1 MPDRRERLSEPIEDA
16 TMKIII
22 CVKVVP
28 DTASRL
34 KVADD
39 GKNVVENDL
48 TWVISPYDEIAIEE
62 GLKLKEKFTGEVI
75 LVSVGPDRVVAG
87 LRTGL
92 AMGAD
97 SAHQIKDPSFENLDA
112 AGRAT
117 VLAAVIR
124 HLGGADL
131 ILCGHQGVGEDDSQT
146 PGLLA
151 GALDLPAVSMAIKL
165 GVEGM
170 AAVVEREVEG
180 GIEVWDVT
188 LPAVI
193 TTQKGLNTPRYAGLK
208 GIMAAKK
215 KPMGVID
222 AAALGLGPDSL
233 APKTER
239 RSMAPPPDRPPVKLI
254 PGDPVTQAKELI
266 RLLHEEA
273 KVI

>member
-1 MPDRRERLSEPIEDA
+1 
-16 TMKIII
+16 MKIIV

-39 GKNVVENDL
+39 GRNIVQTDL
-48 TWVISPYDEIAIEE
+48 TWIISPYDEFAIEE
-62 GLKLKEKFTGEVI
+62 GLKLREKHSGEVI
-75 LVSVGPDRVVAG
+75 LLSIGPDRVAAG
-87 LRTGL
+87 LRNGL

-97 SAHQIKDPSFENLDA
+97 SAHQIWDPLFEKLDA

-117 VLAAVIR
+117 ALASAIR
-124 HLGGADL
+124 HIGGADL
-131 ILCGHQGVGEDDSQT
+131 VLCGHQGVGDDDSQT
-146 PGLLA
+146 AGLLA
-151 GALDLPAVSMAIKL
+151 GSLDLPIVSMAIKL
-165 GVEGM
+165 DIAGTS
-170 AAVVEREVEG
+170 AVVEREVEG
-180 GIEVWDVT
+180 GIEVWDAT

-215 KPMGVID
+215 KPMGVMD
-222 AAALGLGPDSL
+222 AAALGLTAEAL
-233 APKTER
+233 AARTER
-239 RSMAPPPDRPPVKLI
+239 RTMAPPAERPPVKLI
-254 PGDPVTQAKELI
+254 QGDPAAQAKELI

>member
-1 MPDRRERLSEPIEDA
+1 
-16 TMKIII
+16 MKIIV

-28 DTASRL
+28 DTASRF
-34 KVADD
+34 KVAEG
-39 GKNVVENDL
+39 GKQIVQTDL
-48 TWVISPYDEIAIEE
+48 TWIISPYDEFAIEE
-62 GLKLKEKFTGEVI
+62 GLKLREKFTGEVI
-75 LVSVGPDRVVAG
+75 LLSLGPERVIAG
-87 LRTGL
+87 VRNGL

-97 SAHQIKDPSFENLDA
+97 SAHQIWDPAFENLDA

-117 VLAAVIR
+117 VLAAAIR

-131 ILCGHQGVGEDDSQT
+131 ILCGQQGSGEDDAQT
-146 PGLLA
+146 AGLLA
-151 GALDLPAVSMAIKL
+151 GALDLPVVSMAVKL
-165 GVEGM
+165 DIEGA

-180 GIEVWDVT
+180 GVEIWDAT

-193 TTQKGLNTPRYAGLK
+193 TAQKGLNTPRYAGLK

-215 KPMGVID
+215 KPMGTLDLVTLGLS
-222 AAALGLGPDSL
+222 AAAL

-239 RSMAPPPDRPPVKLI
+239 RALAPPPERPPVKLI
-254 PGDPVTQAKELI
+254 PGDPAAQAKELI

>member
-1 MPDRRERLSEPIEDA
+1 
-16 TMKIII
+16 MKIIV

-34 KVADD
+34 KVTEG
-39 GKNVVENDL
+39 GKQIVQTDL
-48 TWVISPYDEIAIEE
+48 TWIISPYDEFAIEE
-62 GLKLKEKFTGEVI
+62 GLKLREKHTGEVT
-75 LVSVGPDRVVAG
+75 LLSMGPERVVAG
-87 LRTGL
+87 LRNGL

-97 SAHQIKDPSFENLDA
+97 SAHQIWDPSFDNLDA
-112 AGRAT
+112 WGRAT
-117 VLAAVIR
+117 VLAAAIR

-131 ILCGHQGVGEDDSQT
+131 VLCGHQGAGDDDAQT
-146 PGLLA
+146 AGLLS
-151 GALDLPAVSMAIKL
+151 GALDLPLVSMAIKL
-165 GVEGM
+165 DVEGT

-180 GIEVWDVT
+180 GIEVWDAT

-215 KPMGVID
+215 KPMGVFD
-222 AAALGLGPDSL
+222 AAALNLTADAL
-233 APKTER
+233 AARTER
-239 RSMAPPPDRPPVKLI
+239 RTMAPPADRPPVKLI
-254 PGDPVTQAKELI
+254 QGDPAAQAKELI

>member
-1 MPDRRERLSEPIEDA
+1 
-16 TMKIII
+16 MKIIV

-39 GKNVVENDL
+39 GRNIVQTDL
-48 TWVISPYDEIAIEE
+48 TWIISPYDEFAIEE
-62 GLKLKEKFTGEVI
+62 GLKLREKHSGEVI
-75 LVSVGPDRVVAG
+75 LLSIGPDRVAAG
-87 LRTGL
+87 LRNGL

-97 SAHQIKDPSFENLDA
+97 SAHQIWDPLFEKLDA

-117 VLAAVIR
+117 ALASAIR

-131 ILCGHQGVGEDDSQT
+131 VLCGHQGVGDDDSQT
-146 PGLLA
+146 AGLLA
-151 GALDLPAVSMAIKL
+151 GSLDLPIVSMAIKL
-165 GVEGM
+165 DIAGTS
-170 AAVVEREVEG
+170 AVVEREVEG
-180 GIEVWDVT
+180 GIEVWDAT

-215 KPMGVID
+215 KPMGVMD
-222 AAALGLGPDSL
+222 AVALGLTAEVL
-233 APKTER
+233 AARTER
-239 RSMAPPPDRPPVKLI
+239 RTMAPPAERPPVKLI
-254 PGDPVTQAKELI
+254 QGDPAAQAKELI

>member
-1 MPDRRERLSEPIEDA
+1 
-16 TMKIII
+16 MKIIV

-28 DTASRL
+28 DTAARL

-39 GKNVVENDL
+39 GRQIAQADL
-48 TWVISPYDEIAIEE
+48 TWIISPYDEIAIEE
-62 GLKLKEKFTGEVI
+62 GLKLREKHTGEVI
-75 LVSVGPDRVVAG
+75 LLSMGPERVVAG
-87 LRTGL
+87 LRNGL

-97 SAHQIKDPSFENLDA
+97 SAHQIWDPSFENLDA
-112 AGRAT
+112 SGRAT
-117 VLAAVIR
+117 VLAATIR

-131 ILCGHQGVGEDDSQT
+131 ILCGHQGAGDDDAQT
-146 PGLLA
+146 AGLLA
-151 GALDLPAVSMAIKL
+151 ASLALPIVSMAIKL
-165 GVEGM
+165 DVEGG

-180 GIEVWDVT
+180 GIEVWDAT

-215 KPMGVID
+215 KPMGVIA
-222 AAALGLGPDSL
+222 AAALGIPAGQL
-233 APKTER
+233 AARTER
-239 RSMAPPPDRPPVKLI
+239 RTMAPPPDRPPVKLI
-254 PGDPVTQAKELI
+254 QGDPATQAKELI

>member
-1 MPDRRERLSEPIEDA
+1 
-16 TMKIII
+16 MKIIV

-39 GKNVVENDL
+39 GKQIVQTDL
-48 TWVISPYDEIAIEE
+48 TWIISPYDEFAIEE
-62 GLKLKEKFTGEVI
+62 GLKLREKFTGEVI
-75 LVSVGPDRVVAG
+75 LLSVGPERVVAG
-87 LRTGL
+87 LRNGL

-97 SAHQIKDPSFENLDA
+97 SAHQIWDPAFENLDA
-112 AGRAT
+112 AGRAA
-117 VLAAVIR
+117 VLAAAIR

-131 ILCGHQGVGEDDSQT
+131 VLCGHQGSGEDDAQT
-146 PGLLA
+146 AGLLA
-151 GALDLPAVSMAIKL
+151 GALDLPVVSMAIRL
-165 GVEGM
+165 DIEGT

-215 KPMGVID
+215 KPMGMLD
-222 AAALGLGPDSL
+222 AAALGVSKDGL
-233 APKTER
+233 AGRTER
-239 RSMAPPPDRPPVKLI
+239 RTMAPPADRPPVKLI

>member
-1 MPDRRERLSEPIEDA
+1 
-16 TMKIII
+16 MKIVV
-22 CVKVVP
+22 CLKVVP

-34 KVADD
+34 KVAED
-39 GKNVVENDL
+39 GKHIVQNDL
-48 TWVISPYDEIAIEE
+48 TWIISPYDEIAIEE
-62 GLKLKEKFTGEVI
+62 GLRLREKLTGEVVLI
-75 LVSVGPDRVVAG
+75 SIGPERVVAG

-97 SAHQIKDPSFENLDA
+97 SAHQIWDPAFEGLDA

-117 VLAAVIR
+117 VLAAAIK

-151 GALDLPAVSMAIKL
+151 GALDLPTVSMAIKL
-165 GVEGM
+165 DIEGT

-180 GIEVWDVT
+180 GIEVWDAT

-193 TTQKGLNTPRYAGLK
+193 STQKGLNTPRYAGLK

-215 KPMGVID
+215 KTMGMID
-222 AAALGLGPDSL
+222 AAALGLGAEAL
-233 APKTER
+233 AAKTER
-239 RSMAPPPDRPPVKLI
+239 RTLALPAERPPVKLI
-254 PGDPVTQAKELI
+254 AGDPAVQAKELI
-266 RLLHEEA
+266 RLLH
-273 KVI
+273 